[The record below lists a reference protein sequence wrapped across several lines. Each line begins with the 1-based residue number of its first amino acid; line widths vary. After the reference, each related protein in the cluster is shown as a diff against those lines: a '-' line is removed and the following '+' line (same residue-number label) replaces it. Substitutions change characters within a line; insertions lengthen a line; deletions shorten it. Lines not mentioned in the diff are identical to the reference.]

1 MEITL
6 CKSEFNDDLDMSI
19 MDDLTLIKS
28 KTPDKVCKIFSLD
41 ETGGLA
47 KEAIANISE
56 GRAKR
61 IHASGAMTLVEIL
74 KLVTERQNLVLCP
87 GVWHGSQAG
96 REFGLTTEKKLCD
109 LLDDKIGKVRGGVID
124 HRGQLISARLA
135 RGIDYS
141 NWLLLDADNP
151 SGIPHNWAKMG
162 IAERLQL
169 WEPFVP
175 GISRCERIE
184 ARSSSA
190 RVVKDGDTPGERS
203 HAWIRVSDPDKIPIL
218 KAHIQVQM
226 VLHDCSFTFGRRS
239 RADPQKV
246 IASEHRSVFDLAV
259 FDKGRL
265 VFCAKPD
272 VSSDGYSVVDADVTM
287 LNEGGGKL
295 DLSSFSLPPASD
307 LRRHKAKTNQNLEF
321 TLSGTGVQSV
331 ETGLLTLDTEIE
343 VKGIVRPLSGW
354 VEQMVKGDKIR
365 CEAPFRESRSEAAFI
380 KLSESGQPFVY
391 DIGNSTK
398 YVIAAR
404 SAEDVTN
411 DCGALTEAST
421 GDITAALVEIAGLEP
436 IDAEK
441 ALKAIKACT
450 GLAMGALRQ
459 QLATVAGAD
468 GIIVGEKPDQL
479 SLARQTLSHIGVGK
493 VIYAEQ
499 FFWLWN
505 NAGVWKRAD
514 DRSVKQYVVNVME
527 TAKLSVTAP
536 TVGGTTDLAKTV
548 AFRSGH
554 RFNLGDPETINCLN
568 GEVRLRNGRWELG
581 GHNPEHFRTAQIPVH
596 YDSEAKAPRFEL
608 FLDQIYD
615 GDADKSEKI
624 VATLEL
630 MGYTLMTHAK
640 HEKFVLLKGTGS
652 NGKSK
657 IIGTLEALCGTDNIS
672 GVQPSKF
679 DSPFQRAHMQYK
691 LANLVTELKQG
702 EVLADAELKAIT
714 SGEPATVEHKNKD
727 PFVMRPYATCWFGTN
742 HLPHTRDF
750 SEAFFRRAVVL
761 DFNRVFGEQEK
772 DSNLLDKLTAEL
784 SGILNLCLDAYAS
797 ALEFGFTDPSSSK
810 VAKQKWRLE
819 TDQVQQFVSENCL
832 MGPSY
837 TIKSSLLYSTY
848 KSWAFENGIKKTLG
862 SRNFVERL
870 ERIGYGRVRRNDAV
884 YVSGLK
890 SN

>member
-1 MEITL
+1 MEITF
-6 CKSEFNDDLDMSI
+6 CRSRHNDDLDMSI
-19 MDDLTLIKS
+19 VDDLTLFKS
-28 KTPDKVCKIFSLD
+28 KTPNRVCKIFSVD
-41 ETGGLA
+41 GTGGLT
-47 KEAIANISE
+47 KETIANISE
-56 GRAKR
+56 GRAR
-61 IHASGAMTLVEIL
+61 RVRVPDAMSLVKIL
-74 KLVTERQNLVLCP
+74 KSITERQDLVICP
-87 GVWHGSQAG
+87 GVWHGSKAG
-96 REFGLTTEKKLCD
+96 QEYELTTEKRLCD
-109 LLDDKIGKVRGGVID
+109 LLDDKIGKVRGGVIE

-141 NWLLLDADNP
+141 SWLLLDADNP
-151 SGIPHNWAKMG
+151 PGIPHNWAKMG

-190 RVVKDGDTPGERS
+190 RVVKDDDTPGERS

-226 VLHDCSFTFGRRS
+226 VLHDASFTFERRS
-239 RADPQKV
+239 RSDRQKV
-246 IASEHRSVFDLAV
+246 IGSEHRSVFDLAV

-295 DLSSFSLPPASD
+295 DLSAFSLPPASD
-307 LRRHKAKTNQNLEF
+307 LRRHKAKTNQNFEF
-321 TLSGTGVQSV
+321 TLSGTGVQSI
-331 ETGLLTLDTEIE
+331 ETGSLTLDTEIE
-343 VKGIVRPLSGW
+343 VKGTVRPLSEW
-354 VEQMVKGDKIR
+354 VNQMVKGDKIR
-365 CEAPFRESRSEAAFI
+365 CESPFRESQSEAAFI

-391 DIGNSTK
+391 DVGNSTK
-398 YVIAAR
+398 YVLAAR

-421 GDITAALVEIAGLEP
+421 VDITAALVEVAGLEP

-441 ALKAIKACT
+441 ALRAIKAST
-450 GLAMGALRQ
+450 GIAMGALRQ
-459 QLATVAGAD
+459 QLATVTGTD
-468 GIIVGEKPDQL
+468 GISVGEKPDQL
-479 SLARQTLSHIGVGK
+479 SLARQTLSHIGANK

-505 NAGVWKRAD
+505 NVGVWMRAN

-527 TAKLSVTAP
+527 TAKLPVTAP
-536 TVGGTTDLAKTV
+536 AVSGTTDLAKTV
-548 AFRSGH
+548 AYKANQ

-568 GEVRLRNGRWELG
+568 GEVRLRDGRWELG
-581 GHNPEHFRTAQIPVH
+581 NHNPEHFRTAQIPVH
-596 YDSEAKAPRFEL
+596 YDPAAKAPRFEL

-615 GDADKSEKI
+615 GDADKSQKI
-624 VATLEL
+624 NATLEL

-657 IIGTLEALCGTDNIS
+657 ILGTLEALCGTDNIS

-691 LANLVTELKQG
+691 LANIVTELKQG
-702 EVLADAELKAIT
+702 EIIADAELKAIT

-761 DFNRVFGEQEK
+761 DLNREFKEHQK
-772 DSNLLDKLTAEL
+772 DTNLLDKLKAEL
-784 SGILNLCLDAYAS
+784 SGILTLCLDAYAM
-797 ALEFGFTDPSSSK
+797 AMGFGFTDPPSSK

-819 TDQVQQFVSENCL
+819 TDQVQQFVLESCL

-837 TIKSSLLYSTY
+837 TIKSSLLYSGY

-862 SRNFVERL
+862 SRNFAERL

>member
-1 MEITL
+1 MEITF
-6 CKSEFNDDLDMSI
+6 CRSRHNDDLDMSI

-28 KTPDKVCKIFSLD
+28 KTPDRVCKIFSLD
-41 ETGGLA
+41 ETGSLT

-56 GRAKR
+56 GRAR
-61 IHASGAMTLVEIL
+61 RVHVPDAVSLVKIL
-74 KLVTERQNLVLCP
+74 KSITERQDLVICP
-87 GVWHGSQAG
+87 SVWHGSNAG
-96 REFGLTTEKKLCD
+96 QEYELKTEKCLCD
-109 LLDDKIGKVRGGVID
+109 LLEDKIGKVRGGVID
-124 HRGQLISARLA
+124 HQGQLISARLA

-141 NWLLLDADNP
+141 SWLLLDADNP
-151 SGIPHNWAKMG
+151 RGIPHNWAEMG

-175 GISRCERIE
+175 GISSCERIE

-190 RVVKDGDTPGERS
+190 RVLKDGDTPGARS

-226 VLHDCSFTFGRRS
+226 VLHDRSFTFERRS

-246 IASEHRSVFDLAV
+246 IGSEHRSVFDLAV

-272 VSSDGYSVVDADVTM
+272 VIADGYSVIDADVTM
-287 LNEGGGKL
+287 RNEGGGKL
-295 DLSSFSLPPASD
+295 DLSAFSLPPASD

-321 TLSGTGVQSV
+321 TLSGTGVQTV
-331 ETGLLTLDTEIE
+331 ETGSLTLDTEIE
-343 VKGIVRPLSGW
+343 VKGTVRPLSDW
-354 VEQMVKGDKIR
+354 VNQMVKGDRIR
-365 CEAPFRESRSEAAFI
+365 CEAPFRESQSEAAFI
-380 KLSESGQPFVY
+380 RFPEHGKPFVY
-391 DIGNSTK
+391 DVGNSTK
-398 YVIAAR
+398 YVLAAR
-404 SAEDVTN
+404 SAKDVTN
-411 DCGALTEAST
+411 DCGALADAST
-421 GDITAALVEIAGLEP
+421 EDITAALMEVAGLEP

-441 ALKAIKACT
+441 ALTAIKSST
-450 GLAMGALRQ
+450 GITMAALRQ
-459 QLATVAGAD
+459 QLATVTGAD
-468 GIIVGEKPDQL
+468 GISVGEKPDQL
-479 SLARQTLSHIGVGK
+479 SLARQTLSHIGAGK

-514 DRSVKQYVVNVME
+514 DRSVKRYVVNVME
-527 TAKLSVTAP
+527 TAKLPVTAP
-536 TVGGTTDLAKTV
+536 AVSGTTDLAKTV
-548 AFRSGH
+548 AFKANH

-568 GEVRLRNGRWELG
+568 GEVRLQDGRWELDE
-581 GHNPEHFRTAQIPVH
+581 HNPEHFRTAQIPVH
-596 YDSEAKAPRFEL
+596 YDPTAKAPRFEL
-608 FLDQIYD
+608 FLDEIYD
-615 GDADKSEKI
+615 GDADKTEKI
-624 VATLEL
+624 AATLEM

-761 DFNRVFGEQEK
+761 DFNRVFSEQEK
-772 DSNLLDKLTAEL
+772 DPNLLDKLTAEL
-784 SGILNLCLDAYAS
+784 SGILNLCLNAYAA
-797 ALEFGFTDPSSSK
+797 ALQFGFTDPSSSR

-819 TDQVQQFVSENCL
+819 TDQVQQFVSESCL
-832 MGPSY
+832 MGPGY
-837 TIKSSLLYSTY
+837 TVKSSLLYSKY
-848 KSWAFENGIKKTLG
+848 KIWAFENGIKKTLG
-862 SRNFVERL
+862 SRNFIERL

>member
-1 MEITL
+1 MEITF
-6 CKSEFNDDLDMSI
+6 CRSRHNDDLDMSI

-28 KTPDKVCKIFSLD
+28 KTPNRVCKIFSVD
-41 ETGGLA
+41 GTGGLT

-56 GRAKR
+56 GRAR
-61 IHASGAMTLVEIL
+61 RVRVPDAMSLVKIL
-74 KLVTERQNLVLCP
+74 KSITERQDLVICP
-87 GVWHGSQAG
+87 GVWHGSKADQ
-96 REFGLTTEKKLCD
+96 EYELTTEKRLCD
-109 LLDDKIGKVRGGVID
+109 LLDDKIGKVRGGVIE

-141 NWLLLDADNP
+141 SWLLLDADNP
-151 SGIPHNWAKMG
+151 PGIPHNWAKMG

-226 VLHDCSFTFGRRS
+226 VLHDRSFTFERRS

-246 IASEHRSVFDLAV
+246 IGSEHRSVFDLAV
-259 FDKGRL
+259 LDKGRL

-272 VSSDGYSVVDADVTM
+272 VSSDGYSIVDADVTM

-295 DLSSFSLPPASD
+295 DLSAFNLPPASD

-321 TLSGTGVQSV
+321 TLLGTGVQSI
-331 ETGLLTLDTEIE
+331 ETGSLTLDTEIE
-343 VKGIVRPLSGW
+343 VKGTVRPLSEW
-354 VEQMVKGDKIR
+354 VNQMVKGDRIR
-365 CEAPFRESRSEAAFI
+365 CESPFRESQSEAAFI
-380 KLSESGQPFVY
+380 RFPAHGKPFVY

-398 YVIAAR
+398 YVLAAR
-404 SAEDVTN
+404 SAEDVTK

-421 GDITAALVEIAGLEP
+421 VDITAALVEVAGLEP

-441 ALKAIKACT
+441 ALRAIKAST
-450 GLAMGALRQ
+450 GIAMAALKQ
-459 QLATVAGAD
+459 QLATVTGTD
-468 GIIVGEKPDQL
+468 GIGVGEKPDQL
-479 SLARQTLSHIGVGK
+479 SLARQTLSHIGANK

-505 NAGVWKRAD
+505 NVGVWKRAN

-527 TAKLSVTAP
+527 TAKLPVTAP
-536 TVGGTTDLAKTV
+536 AVSGTTDLAKTV
-548 AFRSGH
+548 AYKANQ

-568 GEVRLRNGRWELG
+568 GEVRLQDGRWELG
-581 GHNPEHFRTAQIPVH
+581 NHNPEHFRTAQIPVH
-596 YDSEAKAPRFEL
+596 YDPAAKAPRFEL

-615 GDADKSEKI
+615 GDADKSQKI
-624 VATLEL
+624 NATLEL

-657 IIGTLEALCGTDNIS
+657 ILGTLEALCGTDNIS

-784 SGILNLCLDAYAS
+784 SGILNLCLDAYAI

-819 TDQVQQFVSENCL
+819 TDQVQQFVSESCL

-870 ERIGYGRVRRNDAV
+870 ERIGYGRMRRNDAV
-884 YVSGLK
+884 YVMGLK

>member
-246 IASEHRSVFDLAV
+246 IGSEHRSVFDLAV

-272 VSSDGYSVVDADVTM
+272 ISSDGYSIVDADVTM

-354 VEQMVKGDKIR
+354 VNQMVKGDKIR
-365 CEAPFRESRSEAAFI
+365 CESPFRESQSEAAFI

-479 SLARQTLSHIGVGK
+479 SLARQTLSHIGAGK

>member
-246 IASEHRSVFDLAV
+246 IGSEHRSVFDLAV

-272 VSSDGYSVVDADVTM
+272 VSSDGYSVVDADVSM

-295 DLSSFSLPPASD
+295 DLSSFSLPPASK
-307 LRRHKAKTNQNLEF
+307 LRQHKAKTNQNLEF

-468 GIIVGEKPDQL
+468 GISVGEKPDQL
-479 SLARQTLSHIGVGK
+479 SLARQTLSHIGAGK

-568 GEVRLRNGRWELG
+568 GEVRLRDGRWELG

>member
-246 IASEHRSVFDLAV
+246 IGSEHRSVFDLAV

-295 DLSSFSLPPASD
+295 DLSSFSLPPASK
-307 LRRHKAKTNQNLEF
+307 LRQHKAKTNQNLEF

-354 VEQMVKGDKIR
+354 VNQMVKGDKIR
-365 CEAPFRESRSEAAFI
+365 CESPFRESQSEAAFI

-479 SLARQTLSHIGVGK
+479 SLARQTLSHIGAGK

-568 GEVRLRNGRWELG
+568 GEVRLRDGRWELG

-890 SN
+890 SD

>member
-246 IASEHRSVFDLAV
+246 IGSEHRSVFDLAV

-295 DLSSFSLPPASD
+295 DLSSFSLPPASK
-307 LRRHKAKTNQNLEF
+307 LRQHKAKTNQNLEF

-354 VEQMVKGDKIR
+354 VNQMVKGDKIR
-365 CEAPFRESRSEAAFI
+365 CESPFRESQSEAAFI

-441 ALKAIKACT
+441 ALKAIKAST

-479 SLARQTLSHIGVGK
+479 SLARQTLSHIGAGK

-568 GEVRLRNGRWELG
+568 GEVRLRDGRWELG

-890 SN
+890 SD

>member
-246 IASEHRSVFDLAV
+246 IGSEHRSVFDLAV

-272 VSSDGYSVVDADVTM
+272 ISSDGYSIVDADVTM

-307 LRRHKAKTNQNLEF
+307 LRRHKSKTNQNLEF

-354 VEQMVKGDKIR
+354 VNQMVKGDKIR
-365 CEAPFRESRSEAAFI
+365 CESPFRESQSEAAFI

-468 GIIVGEKPDQL
+468 GISVGEKPDQL
-479 SLARQTLSHIGVGK
+479 SLARQTLSHIGAGK

-568 GEVRLRNGRWELG
+568 GEVRLRDGRWELG

>member
-6 CKSEFNDDLDMSI
+6 CKSEFNDDLDMNI

-28 KTPDKVCKIFSLD
+28 KTPSKVCKIFSLD

-56 GRAKR
+56 GRAR
-61 IHASGAMTLVEIL
+61 RVHVPDAMSLVKIL
-74 KLVTERQNLVLCP
+74 KSITERQNLVLCL

-96 REFGLTTEKKLCD
+96 REFGLTTEKNLCD

-151 SGIPHNWAKMG
+151 PGIPHNWAKMG

-184 ARSSSA
+184 ARSSSS

-246 IASEHRSVFDLAV
+246 IGSEHRSVFDLAV

-272 VSSDGYSVVDADVTM
+272 ISSDGYSIFDADVTM

-295 DLSSFSLPPASD
+295 DLSSFSLPPASE

-354 VEQMVKGDKIR
+354 VDQMVKGDKIR
-365 CEAPFRESRSEAAFI
+365 CEAPFRESQSEAAFI
-380 KLSESGQPFVY
+380 KLSESDQPFVY

-398 YVIAAR
+398 YVIMAR
-404 SAEDVTN
+404 SAGDVVN
-411 DCGALTEAST
+411 DCGALNDANTV
-421 GDITAALVEIAGLEP
+421 DITAALREIAGLEP

-441 ALKAIKACT
+441 ALRAIKAST
-450 GLAMGALRQ
+450 GIAMGALRQ
-459 QLATVAGAD
+459 QLATVTGAD
-468 GIIVGEKPDQL
+468 GISVGEKPDQL
-479 SLARQTLSHIGVGK
+479 SLARQTLSHIGAGK

-527 TAKLSVTAP
+527 ISKLSVTAP
-536 TVGGTTDLAKTV
+536 TVGGTTDLGKTV

-624 VATLEL
+624 IATLEL

-657 IIGTLEALCGTDNIS
+657 ILGTLEALCGTDNIS

-784 SGILNLCLDAYAS
+784 SGILNLCLDAYAA
-797 ALEFGFTDPSSSK
+797 ALEFGFTDPPSSK

-837 TIKSSLLYSTY
+837 TIKISLLYSTY

>member
-246 IASEHRSVFDLAV
+246 IGSEHRSVFDLAV

-272 VSSDGYSVVDADVTM
+272 ISSDGYSIVDADVTM

-307 LRRHKAKTNQNLEF
+307 LRRHKSKTNQNLEF

-354 VEQMVKGDKIR
+354 VNQMVKGDKIR
-365 CEAPFRESRSEAAFI
+365 CESPFRESQSEAAFI

-441 ALKAIKACT
+441 ALKAIKAST

-479 SLARQTLSHIGVGK
+479 SLARQTLSHIGAGK

>member
-1 MEITL
+1 MEITF
-6 CKSEFNDDLDMSI
+6 CRSRHNDDLDMSI

-28 KTPDKVCKIFSLD
+28 KTPDRVCKIFSLD
-41 ETGGLA
+41 ETGSLT

-56 GRAKR
+56 GRAR
-61 IHASGAMTLVEIL
+61 RVHVPDAVSLVKIL
-74 KLVTERQNLVLCP
+74 KSITERQDLVICP
-87 GVWHGSQAG
+87 GVWHGSNAG
-96 REFGLTTEKKLCD
+96 QEYELTTEKCLCD
-109 LLDDKIGKVRGGVID
+109 LLEDKIGKVRGGVID
-124 HRGQLISARLA
+124 HQGQLISARLA

-141 NWLLLDADNP
+141 SWLLLDADNP
-151 SGIPHNWAKMG
+151 RGIPHNWAKMG

-190 RVVKDGDTPGERS
+190 RVVKDGDTPGARS

-226 VLHDCSFTFGRRS
+226 VLHDRSFTFERRS

-246 IASEHRSVFDLAV
+246 IGLEHRSVFDLAV

-272 VSSDGYSVVDADVTM
+272 VSADGHSIIDADLTV

-295 DLSSFSLPPASD
+295 DLSSFSLPSASD

-321 TLSGTGVQSV
+321 TLSGTGVQTV
-331 ETGLLTLDTEIE
+331 ETGSLTLDTEIE
-343 VKGIVRPLSGW
+343 VKGTVRPLSDW
-354 VEQMVKGDKIR
+354 VNQMVNGDRIR
-365 CEAPFRESRSEAAFI
+365 CEAPFRESQSEAAFI
-380 KLSESGQPFVY
+380 RLPEHGKPFVY
-391 DIGNSTK
+391 DVGNSTK
-398 YVIAAR
+398 YVLAAR
-404 SAEDVTN
+404 SAKDVTN
-411 DCGALTEAST
+411 DCRALTDAST
-421 GDITAALVEIAGLEP
+421 EDITAALMEVAGLEP

-441 ALKAIKACT
+441 ALTALKAST
-450 GLAMGALRQ
+450 GIAMGALRQ
-459 QLATVAGAD
+459 QLDTVTGTD
-468 GIIVGEKPDQL
+468 GISVGEKPDQL
-479 SLARQTLSHIGVGK
+479 SLARQTLSHIGAGK
-493 VIYAEQ
+493 IIYAEQ

-505 NAGVWKRAD
+505 NVGVWKRAD
-514 DRSVKQYVVNVME
+514 DRSVKRYVVNVME
-527 TAKLSVTAP
+527 TAKLPVTAP
-536 TVGGTTDLAKTV
+536 AVSGTTDLAKTV
-548 AFRSGH
+548 AFKANH

-568 GEVRLRNGRWELG
+568 GEVRLRNGGWELG
-581 GHNPEHFRTAQIPVH
+581 GHKPEHFRTAQIPVH
-596 YDSEAKAPRFEL
+596 YDPAAKAPRFEL

-761 DFNRVFGEQEK
+761 DFNRVFGEHEK

-784 SGILNLCLDAYAS
+784 SGILNLCLNAYAA

-819 TDQVQQFVSENCL
+819 TDQVQQFVSESCL

-862 SRNFVERL
+862 SRNFAERL
-870 ERIGYGRVRRNDAV
+870 ERIGYGRVRRNDGV

>member
-246 IASEHRSVFDLAV
+246 IGSEHRSVFDLAV

-272 VSSDGYSVVDADVTM
+272 ISSDGYSIVDADVTM

-295 DLSSFSLPPASD
+295 DLSSFSLPPASK
-307 LRRHKAKTNQNLEF
+307 LRQHKAKTNQNLEF

-354 VEQMVKGDKIR
+354 VNQMVKGDKIR
-365 CEAPFRESRSEAAFI
+365 CESPFRESQSEAAFI

-441 ALKAIKACT
+441 ALKAIKAST

-468 GIIVGEKPDQL
+468 GISVGEKPDQL

-568 GEVRLRNGRWELG
+568 GEVRLRDGRWELG

-890 SN
+890 SD

>member
-1 MEITL
+1 LEITL

-190 RVVKDGDTPGERS
+190 RVVRDGDTPGERS

-246 IASEHRSVFDLAV
+246 IGSEHRSVFDLAV

-272 VSSDGYSVVDADVTM
+272 ISSDGYSIVDADVTM

-295 DLSSFSLPPASD
+295 DLSSFSLPPASK
-307 LRRHKAKTNQNLEF
+307 LRQHKAKTNQNLEF

-354 VEQMVKGDKIR
+354 VNQMVKGDKIR
-365 CEAPFRESRSEAAFI
+365 CESPFRESQSEAAFI

-479 SLARQTLSHIGVGK
+479 SLARQTLSHIGAGK

-890 SN
+890 SD

>member
-190 RVVKDGDTPGERS
+190 RVVRDGDTPGERS

-246 IASEHRSVFDLAV
+246 IGSEHRSVFDLAV

-272 VSSDGYSVVDADVTM
+272 ISSDGYSIVDADVTM

-295 DLSSFSLPPASD
+295 DLSSFSLPPASK
-307 LRRHKAKTNQNLEF
+307 LRQHKAKTNQNLEF

-354 VEQMVKGDKIR
+354 VNQMVKGDKIR
-365 CEAPFRESRSEAAFI
+365 CESPFRESQSEAAFI

-479 SLARQTLSHIGVGK
+479 SLARQTLSHIGAGK

-890 SN
+890 SD

>member
-1 MEITL
+1 
-6 CKSEFNDDLDMSI
+6 MSI

-28 KTPDKVCKIFSLD
+28 KTPDRVCKIFSLD
-41 ETGGLA
+41 ETGSLT

-56 GRAKR
+56 GRAR
-61 IHASGAMTLVEIL
+61 RVQVPDAGSLVKIL
-74 KLVTERQNLVLCP
+74 KSITERQDLVICP
-87 GVWHGSQAG
+87 GVWHGSKAG
-96 REFGLTTEKKLCD
+96 QEYELTTEKRLCD
-109 LLDDKIGKVRGGVID
+109 LLDDKIGKVRGGVIEN
-124 HRGQLISARLA
+124 RGQLISARLA

-141 NWLLLDADNP
+141 SWLLLDADNP
-151 SGIPHNWAKMG
+151 TGIPHNWAKMG

-184 ARSSSA
+184 ARSASA

-226 VLHDCSFTFGRRS
+226 VLHDCSFTFERRS

-246 IASEHRSVFDLAV
+246 IGSEHRSVFDLAV
-259 FDKGRL
+259 LDKGRF

-295 DLSSFSLPPASD
+295 DLSEFSLPPASD

-321 TLSGTGVQSV
+321 TLSGIGVQTV

-343 VKGIVRPLSGW
+343 VKGTVRPLSEW
-354 VEQMVKGDKIR
+354 VSQMVKGDKIR
-365 CEAPFRESRSEAAFI
+365 CEAPFRDSQSEAAFI
-380 KLSESGQPFVY
+380 RLPEHGKPFVY

-398 YVIAAR
+398 YVLAAR
-404 SAEDVTN
+404 SAKDVTN
-411 DCGALTEAST
+411 DCRALTDAST
-421 GDITAALVEIAGLEP
+421 EDITAALTEVAGLEP

-441 ALKAIKACT
+441 ALTAIKART
-450 GLAMGALRQ
+450 GIAMGALRQ
-459 QLATVAGAD
+459 QLATVTGAD
-468 GIIVGEKPDQL
+468 GMSVGERPDQL
-479 SLARQTLSHIGVGK
+479 SLARQTLSHIGAGK

-499 FFWLWN
+499 YFWLWN
-505 NAGVWKRAD
+505 NVGVWKRAD
-514 DRSVKQYVVNVME
+514 DRSVKQYAVNVME
-527 TAKLSVTAP
+527 TAKLPVTAP
-536 TVGGTTDLAKTV
+536 AVSGTTDLAKTV
-548 AFRSGH
+548 AFKANH

-568 GEVRLRNGRWELG
+568 GEVRLRNGGWELG
-581 GHNPEHFRTAQIPVH
+581 GHKPEHFRTAQIPVH
-596 YDSEAKAPRFEL
+596 YDPAAKAPRFEL

-761 DFNRVFGEQEK
+761 DFNRVFGEHEK

-784 SGILNLCLDAYAS
+784 SGILNLCLDAYAA
-797 ALEFGFTDPSSSK
+797 ALQFGFTDPSSSK

-819 TDQVQQFVSENCL
+819 TDQVQQFVSESCL
-832 MGPSY
+832 MGPGY
-837 TIKSSLLYSTY
+837 TVKSSLLYSKY
-848 KSWAFENGIKKTLG
+848 KIWAFENGIKKTLG
-862 SRNFVERL
+862 SRNFAERL

>member
-190 RVVKDGDTPGERS
+190 RVVRDGDTPGERS

-246 IASEHRSVFDLAV
+246 IGSEHRSVFDLAV

-272 VSSDGYSVVDADVTM
+272 ISSDGYSIVDADVTM

-354 VEQMVKGDKIR
+354 VNQMVKGDKIR
-365 CEAPFRESRSEAAFI
+365 CESPFRESQSEAAFI
-380 KLSESGQPFVY
+380 KLSASGQPFVY

-411 DCGALTEAST
+411 DCGALAEAST

-479 SLARQTLSHIGVGK
+479 SLARQTLSHIGAGK